1 MTLQKTAIK
10 LAMVN
15 NYQSSRN
22 QLELNRSYYIIL
34 TKYSAHNYS
43 KHTIVKV
50 VYEKNISKI
59 SLKIAHILCGRT
71 KSHSQHNTK
80 QLISNA
86 EEVQGK

>member
-22 QLELNRSYYIIL
+22 QPELYISYYIIL
-34 TKYSAHNYS
+34 TTYSASNYS

-50 VYEKNISKI
+50 VIKKI
-59 SLKIAHILCGRT
+59 SQNVPI
-71 KSHSQHNTK
+71 
-80 QLISNA
+80 
-86 EEVQGK
+86 